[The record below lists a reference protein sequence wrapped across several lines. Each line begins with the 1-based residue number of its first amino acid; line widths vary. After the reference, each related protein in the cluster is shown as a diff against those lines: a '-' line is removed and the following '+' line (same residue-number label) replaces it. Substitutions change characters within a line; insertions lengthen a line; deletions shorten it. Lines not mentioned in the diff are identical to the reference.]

1 MIGSIDPLLTGIG
14 DWPFL
19 VTLVTHVSLVTRL
32 SMVGHPLQP
41 GHLAKLGVEGYYVT
55 GSLCMILHFA

>member
-14 DWPFL
+14 EWLFL
-19 VTLVTHVSLVTRL
+19 VTLVTHVSLVTPL
-32 SMVGHPLQP
+32 SMVGHPPQP